1 MRLTM
6 VRRVSG
12 ARALASLLVLS
23 SFVQLCRAFGG
34 ISGRTA
40 ATSTASRTGGGRHH
54 AHGGGVR
61 HRSLSPVVGLP
72 PRAQH
77 GLRSEAGDGGQGGG
91 GDGGMFGGIQEWWER
106 DGKSDL
112 KIYGTSLALALVVRS
127 VALEP
132 RFIPSLSMFPTFEI
146 GDQLAVDKLSSKLSR
161 PYQRKDVVVFY
172 PPPKFREFSDRGK
185 KDALIKRVI
194 AVGGDAVQIKDGSL
208 FVNGQEQFEDYTFEE
223 PEYSWGPQTVPEGMV
238 MVLGDNRNHSLDSH
252 IWGFL
257 PTENVIGRAIFKYWP
272 PWRAGTIET

>member
-185 KDALIKRVI
+185 KD
-194 AVGGDAVQIKDGSL
+194 
-208 FVNGQEQFEDYTFEE
+208 
-223 PEYSWGPQTVPEGMV
+223 
-238 MVLGDNRNHSLDSH
+238 
-252 IWGFL
+252 
-257 PTENVIGRAIFKYWP
+257 
-272 PWRAGTIET
+272 